1 MKTIT
6 LLLISISFCSYAQNQ
21 LHGNIQKKFSIGS
34 KELVE
39 EHQTNLR
46 LYNMKTKTW
55 SDYYSTDS
63 KGAFSIQGVKPGKYL
78 LQVNDPIV
86 KEKNIVF
93 VEVPASDRNQVHPI
107 VVDRIQNKVFINKPK

>member
-1 MKTIT
+1 MIG
-6 LLLISISFCSYAQNQ
+6 ISFCGYAQNQ
-21 LHGNIQKKFSIGS
+21 FQGNIQKKFSIGN

-39 EHQTNLR
+39 GHQTNLR
-46 LYNMKTKTW
+46 LYNMNTKTW

-63 KGAFSIQGVKPGKYL
+63 KGAFSIQDVKPGKYL

-93 VEVPASDRNQVHPI
+93 VEVPASGKNQVHPI
-107 VVDRIQNKVFINKPK
+107 VVDRIQNKVFLKPK